1 MSYSMH
7 VSVLVH
13 DTDARHIA
21 RPSAVWRWMQ
31 EAANRQMRSE
41 GPSYDELMERGLS
54 FLLSRMCVDF
64 VRPIMQYEELT
75 VETFALPSRGYSF
88 ERGYKV
94 IDETGKTVAAGQ
106 SVWALYDL
114 NAGRLARV
122 EALGSGYSGGEAP
135 AVSAPIRFLIPD
147 SVKLS
152 PVGERKIFWSDVDVN
167 RHMNNTGYANLLYDF
182 LPDPA
187 AGQLIGASINYRHE
201 AKLGET
207 LTVLSGEETTP
218 EGIRRVWFR
227 TLVGDEI
234 NVEAM
239 MDFRP

>member
-7 VSVLVH
+7 ISVLVH
-13 DTDARHIA
+13 DTEARHIA
-21 RPSAVWRWMQ
+21 RPSSVWRWMQ
-31 EAANRQMRSE
+31 EAANRQMRAE

-64 VRPIMQYEELT
+64 IRPIIQYEELT

-88 ERGYKV
+88 ERGYR
-94 IDETGKTVAAGQ
+94 ITDEAGQTVATGQ

-122 EALGSGYSGGEAP
+122 ETLGEGYSTGEAP
-135 AVSAPIRFLIPD
+135 AVSAPVRFLIPET
-147 SVKLS
+147 VALTR
-152 PVGERKIFWSDVDVN
+152 VGERKIAWSDVDVN
-167 RHMNNTGYANLLYDF
+167 RHVNNTGYPNVLYDF
-182 LPDPA
+182 LPDP
-187 AGQLIGASINYRHE
+187 GEGELFGMSLNYRHE

-207 LTVLSGEETTP
+207 LTVLFGEEPTE
-218 EGIRRVWFR
+218 EGKRRWFR

-239 MDFRP
+239 MDFRF

>member
-7 VSVLVH
+7 ISVLVH

-31 EAANRQMRSE
+31 EAANRQMKSE

-64 VRPIMQYEELT
+64 IRPIMQYEELT
-75 VETFALPSRGYSF
+75 AETFALPSRGYSF
-88 ERGYKV
+88 ERGYRLT
-94 IDETGKTVAAGQ
+94 DEAGNPVAAGL

-122 EALGSGYSGGEAP
+122 DTLGDGYSGGEAP
-135 AVSAPIRFLIPD
+135 VVSTPVRFLIPD
-147 SVKLS
+147 TVALS
-152 PVGERKIFWSDVDVN
+152 PAGERKIVWSDVDVN
-167 RHMNNTGYANLLYDF
+167 RHVNNTGYPNMLCDF

-187 AGQLIGASINYRHE
+187 AGQLIGMSINYRHE

-218 EGIRRVWFR
+218 EGNRRNWFR
-227 TLVGDEI
+227 TLVGNEI